1 MDGDRSDASDGLD
14 RRSVL
19 RRLGSAG
26 LAAGVAPVSLAAGE
40 PTTDREDRTA
50 DLDVEWLDPPES
62 RHVVHRLTATAEFA
76 RLARYVRG
84 RGQAVALGNLD
95 GQVARAT
102 RDGETVELAWFEVRG
117 SDADEAYLTVA
128 RDTETGA
135 VTTAGLEYADTV
147 VVNRHAEAS
156 TATVSEPTVR
166 TTVTGVDAT
175 DGMATETFD
184 VDLDAASDRPQQY
197 LRDQAG
203 TLDHGVW
210 CGLCQF
216 AVGGLCEY
224 GCGLPGWTLCG
235 LLGLGS
241 AAFGGLG
248 CLAFV
253 SAACAVIA
261 VVGCGV
267 THATQ
272 KVCAHPSLDMCE
284 PP

>member
-1 MDGDRSDASDGLD
+1 MDGDRSDARDRLD

-19 RRLGSAG
+19 KGLGSAG

-40 PTTDREDRTA
+40 PTTDREDGAT
-50 DLDVEWLDPPES
+50 DLEVEWLDPPES

-76 RLARYVRG
+76 RLARYVRD
-84 RGQAVALGNLD
+84 RGQAVPLGDLD

-117 SDADEAYLTVA
+117 ADADEAYLTVA
-128 RDTETGA
+128 RNTDTGA
-135 VTTAGLEYADTV
+135 VTTAGLEYADTA
-147 VVNRHAEAS
+147 VVNRRSAAS
-156 TATVSEPTVR
+156 TATVR

-175 DGMATETFD
+175 DGMTTETFD
-184 VDLDAASDRPQQY
+184 VDLDAASDRPRQY
-197 LRDQAG
+197 LRDRAG
-203 TLDHGVW
+203 TLDHGAW